1 MTADVANR
9 APPAPDASSNLSA
22 AIVFIRA
29 DSDDP
34 SCS

>member
-1 MTADVANR
+1 MTAAVANR
-9 APPAPDASSNLSA
+9 APPAPDAAPNLSA

-34 SCS
+34 FRS